1 MADPQPT
8 AGEDVD
14 LYTSFEEFN
23 AAMGAGVR
31 DPHEMLADIRA
42 TSPVL
47 VGDFADMMS
56 VLGGGL
62 AEGEVDLASL
72 LGEDVI
78 GAVALTYD
86 LVQQILRDGQTYSS
100 RLYTQFMGPLMG
112 HSILEMDEP
121 EHHRYRGLIQQAFT
135 RKAMSTW
142 EAELVGPL
150 CEQLIDEF
158 AGRGRADLAREFT
171 FWFPINVIAGLL
183 GLPSGDLTRFH
194 RLAVELISGPFMPE
208 RGQRASAEL
217 RSYFAAILEE
227 RRARPANDLISV
239 LAGVEVDGEH
249 LTDEEIFSFLR
260 LLLPAGAETTYRSS
274 GNLLYGLL
282 SNPDQ
287 LEAVRSD
294 RTLIPQAIEEALRW
308 EPPLTAIMRTAT
320 RDVELA
326 GTVLPSGSVVIA
338 HLGAA
343 NRDPSRWDDP
353 DRFDLF
359 RDAQPHASFAL
370 GPHTCLGMHLARME
384 TRVALE
390 ALLDRLPDLRLDPDG
405 DDPHITGLG
414 FRSPT
419 SLPVLFAPM

>member
-8 AGEDVD
+8 DGEDVD
-14 LYTSFEEFN
+14 LYSSFEEFN

-42 TSPVL
+42 GSPVL
-47 VGDFADMMS
+47 VGDFADMIS

-62 AEGEVDLASL
+62 ADGEMDMASL
-72 LGEDVI
+72 LGKDVI
-78 GAVALTYD
+78 GAVALSYD

-100 RLYTQFMGPLMG
+100 RLYALFMGPLMG

-135 RKAMSTW
+135 RKAMTAW
-142 EAELVGPL
+142 EADLVGPL

-183 GLPSGDLTRFH
+183 GLPSRDLTRFH

-208 RGQRASAEL
+208 RGQQASAEL

-239 LAGVEVDGEH
+239 LAQVEVDGEH

-326 GTVLPSGSVVIA
+326 GTALPSGSVVIA

-359 RDAQPHASFAL
+359 RDPQPHASFAL

-419 SLPVLFAPM
+419 SLPVLFAPT

>member
-1 MADPQPT
+1 MNDQP
-8 AGEDVD
+8 DHDD
-14 LYTSFEEFN
+14 LYSSFEEFN

-31 DPHEMLADIRA
+31 DPHGMLAELRA
-42 TSPVL
+42 GSPLL
-47 VGDFADMMS
+47 VGGFADMMS
-56 VLGGGL
+56 VLGAGLADGGL
-62 AEGEVDLASL
+62 DVSSV
-72 LGEDVI
+72 LGEDVL
-78 GAVALTYD
+78 GAVALDYD
-86 LVQQILRDGQTYSS
+86 LVQQILRDGTTFSS
-100 RLYTQFMGPLMG
+100 RLYALFMGPLMG

-135 RKAMSTW
+135 RKAMNAW
-142 EAELVGPL
+142 EVDLVRPL
-150 CEQLIDEF
+150 CEQLIREF
-158 AGRGRADLAREFT
+158 AGRGHADLAKEFT

-183 GLPSGDLTRFH
+183 GLPSEDLKRFH

-217 RSYFAAILEE
+217 RTYFAGILED
-227 RRARPANDLISV
+227 RRTQPANDLISV
-239 LAGVEVDGEH
+239 LAGVELDGER

-274 GNLLYGLL
+274 GNLLFGLL

-287 LEAVRSD
+287 MEAVASD
-294 RTLIPQAIEEALRW
+294 RSLIPRAIEEALRW

-320 RDVELA
+320 REVELA
-326 GTVLPSGSVVIA
+326 GTTLPSGSVVIA

-343 NRDPSRWDDP
+343 NRDPARWDDP

-359 RDAQPHASFAL
+359 RDVQPHASFAL

-390 ALLDRLPDLRLDPDG
+390 ALLDHLPDLRLDPDG
-405 DDPHITGLG
+405 HDPHITGLG

-419 SLPVLFAPM
+419 SLPVRFAPR

>member
-1 MADPQPT
+1 MAEPQPDD
-8 AGEDVD
+8 GGD
-14 LYTSFEEFN
+14 LYSSFEEFN

-31 DPHEMLADIRA
+31 DPHDMLADIRA
-42 TSPVL
+42 GSPVL
-47 VGDFADMMS
+47 VGGFADMMS
-56 VLGGGL
+56 VLGAGL
-62 AEGEVDLASL
+62 ADGEMNLGSL

-78 GAVALTYD
+78 GAVALNYD

-100 RLYTQFMGPLMG
+100 RLYALFMGPLMG

-135 RKAMSTW
+135 RKAMTAW
-142 EAELVGPL
+142 ETDLVRPL
-150 CEQLIDEF
+150 CEQLIDGF

-183 GLPSGDLTRFH
+183 GLPSEDLTRFH

-217 RSYFAAILEE
+217 RNYFAAILEE
-227 RRARPANDLISV
+227 RRTRPANDLISV
-239 LAGVEVDGEH
+239 LAGVELEGEH

-294 RTLIPQAIEEALRW
+294 RTLIPRAIEEALRW

-326 GTVLPSGSVVIA
+326 GTALPAGSVVIA

-353 DRFDLF
+353 DRFDVF

-390 ALLDRLPDLRLDPDG
+390 ALLDHLPDLRLDPDG

-419 SLPVLFAPM
+419 SLPVLFASR

>member
-1 MADPQPT
+1 MTADPQT
-8 AGEDVD
+8 GDSDD
-14 LYTSFEEFN
+14 LYSSFEEFN

-31 DPHEMLADIRA
+31 DPHTMLADIRA
-42 TSPVL
+42 ASPLL
-47 VGDFADMMS
+47 VGGFADMIS
-56 VLGGGL
+56 VLGANL
-62 AEGEVDLASL
+62 ADGELDMASL

-78 GAVALTYD
+78 GAVALDYD
-86 LVQQILRDGQTYSS
+86 LVQQVLRDGQIYSS
-100 RLYTQFMGPLMG
+100 RLYSLFMGPLMG

-121 EHHRYRGLIQQAFT
+121 EHHRYRSLIQQAFT
-135 RKAMSTW
+135 RKAMTAW
-142 EAELVGPL
+142 ETDLVGPL
-150 CEQLIDEF
+150 CEQLIAQF
-158 AGRGRADLAREFT
+158 AGRGQADLAREFT

-217 RSYFAAILEE
+217 RSYFAAILQE
-227 RRARPANDLISV
+227 RRASPANDLISI
-239 LAGVEVDGEH
+239 LAAVELDGEH

-260 LLLPAGAETTYRSS
+260 LLLPAGAETTYRST
-274 GNLLYGLL
+274 GNLLFGLL

-308 EPPLTAIMRTAT
+308 EPPLTAIMRTTT
-320 RDVELA
+320 RDIELA
-326 GTVLPSGSVVIA
+326 GTALPSGSVVIA

-343 NRDPSRWDDP
+343 NRDPSRWDEP
-353 DRFDLF
+353 DRFNLF
-359 RDAQPHASFAL
+359 RDPQPHASFAL
-370 GPHTCLGMHLARME
+370 GPHTCVGMHLARME

-390 ALLDRLPDLRLDPDG
+390 ALLDQLPDLRLDPDS

-419 SLPVLFAPM
+419 AIPVLFTPS